1 MATDNQLKLV
11 SICMPAYNAEK
22 YIRETINC
30 LLGQTYKNI
39 ELIIVDDG
47 STDNTLKIIN
57 SIVDSRIKV
66 LSNPKKNAASAR
78 NFAYLNSEGDYI
90 VFFDAD
96 DLVDHDFIEKQVN
109 KLQEDENAI
118 VLSNWGRFYNN
129 DIRTYQEEFFIVKK
143 DLTYKEWILAY
154 WLEVKHTTP
163 PGRAIISR
171 KLIEKTPLWDETLT
185 LNDDFQF
192 FNELFFHCSN
202 IKYNN
207 TNFYYRSGINGLS
220 SKKSTN
226 HYISSLSSIKRGIYL
241 AQLKYPSKIELKVC
255 YANLLQNLKYE
266 VYPNT
271 EIIPLIDVELKKH
284 PKSNFKFPAGGYTKL
299 AVNLVGWKLTKHLK
313 NMLNK

>member
-22 YIRETINC
+22 YIRETITC

-78 NFAYLNSEGDYI
+78 NFAYLNSKGDYI

-96 DLVDHDFIEKQVN
+96 DLVDQDFIEKQVY

-118 VLSNWGRFYNN
+118 VLSNWGRFYNDN
-129 DIRTYQEEFFIVKK
+129 LKTYGEAPHIVKN
-143 DLTYKEWILAY
+143 DLTYEEWILAY

-163 PGRAIISR
+163 PGRAIIAR
-171 KLIEKTPLWDETLT
+171 KLIEKTPLWDEKLT

-192 FNELFFHCSN
+192 FNELFFNCTK
-202 IKYNN
+202 ITYNN
-207 TNFYYRSGINGLS
+207 TNFYYRSGVNGLS
-220 SKKSTN
+220 SKKSNN
-226 HYISSLSSIKRGIYL
+226 HYISSLNSIKRGIYL

-255 YANLLQNLKYE
+255 YSNLLQNLKYE
-266 VYPNT
+266 VYPDM
-271 EIIPLIDVELKKH
+271 EIISLIDVELKKL
-284 PKSNFKFPAGGYTKL
+284 PKSTFKFPAGGYTKL
-299 AVNLVGWKLTKHLK
+299 AVNLIGWKLTKRIKL
-313 NMLNK
+313 LLS